1 MIKNYFKI
9 AWRNLSRNKV
19 YSIINM
25 LGLSIGLSAAM
36 LILLYSK
43 DEVSY
48 DRFHE
53 NNPNI
58 YRVVNQWSNPDGSVK
73 SKDGNT
79 GHFQGPKFKEGI
91 AEIREFVRVKSDF
104 RNIRQN
110 QEVKSEEMLAAD
122 STFFSVFTFPMLS
135 GDPHTALKNP
145 KSIVISEEM
154 AEKYFQS
161 TDVLGKYL
169 EISEDDKFVQY
180 QITGVSKKCPQNS
193 SIKFNFLLPNIVAA
207 EEYKNGDNWFNFFQN
222 TFLLIDPKATQSQ
235 VEAKMKLVFEKDS
248 RDAYKRMQDQFGV
261 KEKVSYL
268 LQPITEMHLST
279 DYVATNGLQDASNPV
294 FSYLLGGIAAFI
306 LLIACINFINLTV
319 ARSLKRA
326 KEIGVRKVVGSNRKQ
341 LIWQFMS
348 ESFLLCF
355 ASFIFALVLVQ
366 IVLPKFNFLAN
377 KSLALSY
384 LFDYKLITGYLL
396 LFIITSFLSGF
407 YPAIVLSGFS
417 PVATLYGRFMLSGK
431 NLLQKSLVV
440 LQFGLASFLIISTLT
455 IFSQFNFLT
464 KKELGYEDKNL
475 ILVGKWNLTH
485 QEARLFRDEL
495 LQNPDIV
502 ETASKNGGSWGTIAK
517 VNGEKQMNFAYET
530 VDTRYIPLLKI
541 KVLQGRNFSPDYP
554 TDSTQSVIVNET
566 FVKQAGWKNPIGQ
579 TVNFW
584 YDNNAKYQVIGVV
597 KDHHF
602 ASVNQSIEPQL
613 FTMKPG
619 NQYGM
624 MFVKIKPGSETKTL
638 KHIEASFKKLFP
650 LNSYDFKIK
659 ESENL
664 KNYESEAK
672 WKQIMLFGAILT
684 IFISCIGLFGLATLS
699 AEKRMKEIGI
709 RKVMGATVSSVVALL
724 SKDFLKLVALSFLF
738 SFPLAYFASTKWL
751 ENYPYR
757 ENFNFMIMVFTALVT
772 IVVALL
778 TVSWHSIKTALMNP
792 VKSLKTE

>member
-135 GDPHTALKNP
+135 GDPHTALKSP

-154 AEKYFQS
+154 AEKYFHS

-222 TFLLIDPKATQSQ
+222 TFVLIDPKATQSL
-235 VEAKMKLVFEKDS
+235 VEGKMKLVFEKDS

-268 LQPITEMHLST
+268 LQPMADMHLST

-384 LFDYKLITGYLL
+384 LFDYKLIAGYFL
-396 LFIITSFLSGF
+396 LFTITSFLSGF

-650 LNSYDFKIK
+650 LNSYDFKFK

>member
-104 RNIRQN
+104 RNIKQN

-154 AEKYFQS
+154 AEKYFHS

-222 TFLLIDPKATQSQ
+222 TFVLIDPKATQSQ

-268 LQPITEMHLST
+268 LQPMSAMHLST

-384 LFDYKLITGYLL
+384 LFDYKLIAGYFL

>member
-1 MIKNYFKI
+1 M
-9 AWRNLSRNKV
+9 
-19 YSIINM
+19 
-25 LGLSIGLSAAM
+25 
-36 LILLYSK
+36 
-43 DEVSY
+43 
-48 DRFHE
+48 
-53 NNPNI
+53 
-58 YRVVNQWSNPDGSVK
+58 
-73 SKDGNT
+73 
-79 GHFQGPKFKEGI
+79 
-91 AEIREFVRVKSDF
+91 
-104 RNIRQN
+104 
-110 QEVKSEEMLAAD
+110 
-122 STFFSVFTFPMLS
+122 
-135 GDPHTALKNP
+135 
-145 KSIVISEEM
+145 
-154 AEKYFQS
+154 
-161 TDVLGKYL
+161 
-169 EISEDDKFVQY
+169 
-180 QITGVSKKCPQNS
+180 
-193 SIKFNFLLPNIVAA
+193 
-207 EEYKNGDNWFNFFQN
+207 
-222 TFLLIDPKATQSQ
+222 
-235 VEAKMKLVFEKDS
+235 
-248 RDAYKRMQDQFGV
+248 
-261 KEKVSYL
+261 
-268 LQPITEMHLST
+268 
-279 DYVATNGLQDASNPV
+279 
-294 FSYLLGGIAAFI
+294 
-306 LLIACINFINLTV
+306 
-319 ARSLKRA
+319 
-326 KEIGVRKVVGSNRKQ
+326 
-341 LIWQFMS
+341 
-348 ESFLLCF
+348 
-355 ASFIFALVLVQ
+355 
-366 IVLPKFNFLAN
+366 
-377 KSLALSY
+377 
-384 LFDYKLITGYLL
+384 
-396 LFIITSFLSGF
+396 
-407 YPAIVLSGFS
+407 
-417 PVATLYGRFMLSGK
+417 
-431 NLLQKSLVV
+431 
-440 LQFGLASFLIISTLT
+440 
-455 IFSQFNFLT
+455 
-464 KKELGYEDKNL
+464 
-475 ILVGKWNLTH
+475 
-485 QEARLFRDEL
+485 
-495 LQNPDIV
+495 
-502 ETASKNGGSWGTIAK
+502 
-517 VNGEKQMNFAYET
+517 
-530 VDTRYIPLLKI
+530 KI

>member
-104 RNIRQN
+104 RNIKQN

-154 AEKYFQS
+154 AEKYFHS

-222 TFLLIDPKATQSQ
+222 TFVLIDPKATQSQ

-268 LQPITEMHLST
+268 LQPMADMHLST

-384 LFDYKLITGYLL
+384 LFDYKLIAGYFL

>member
-145 KSIVISEEM
+145 KNIVISEEM
-154 AEKYFQS
+154 AEKYFHS

-222 TFLLIDPKATQSQ
+222 TFVLIDPKATQNQ

-268 LQPITEMHLST
+268 LQPMADMHLST

-384 LFDYKLITGYLL
+384 LFDYKLIAGYFL